1 MTMTK
6 EELLKDMAEI
16 MEDCDYVIRRVQILK
31 SNARS
36 VTNALMEIKEQEAEH
51 DERN

>member
-16 MEDCDYVIRRVQILK
+16 MDDCDYIIRRVQILQ

-36 VTNALMEIKEQEAEH
+36 VANALMEIKEQEAKH

>member
-6 EELLKDMAEI
+6 EELLKDMTEI
-16 MEDCDYVIRRVQILK
+16 MEDCDYIIRRVQILK

-36 VTNALMEIKEQEAEH
+36 VTNALMEITKQEAKH